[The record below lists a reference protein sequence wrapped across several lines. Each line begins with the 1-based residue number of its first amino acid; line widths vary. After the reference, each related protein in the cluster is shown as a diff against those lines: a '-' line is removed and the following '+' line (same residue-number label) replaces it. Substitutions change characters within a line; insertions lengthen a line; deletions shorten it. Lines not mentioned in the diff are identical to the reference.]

1 MRRRKGV
8 KKLILLAAML
18 AMVLVGAVP
27 ALAQS
32 TVVDGQEANPP
43 ESDEGTVRDTVNGD
57 QGVNPPEG
65 NEGGSVRGTITDIS
79 GSVVLVEEDP
89 SAESGPKGYFT
100 VTAQTEIARL
110 EGDIR
115 IPASL
120 EDLAVGQQVQAAYA
134 GDIAESYPPQGNAES
149 IVILDE
155 GEGTDRE
162 ATLSFELEVECDPPA
177 NVAFFGFIPA
187 EGRIS
192 TQLTDPDG
200 DGTYTGS
207 VTVPKFPPGPAP
219 PGTEPVSLPVQI
231 VQVTG
236 VIKDFGEVTID
247 GDKTFEATV
256 SFCNGN
262 GGSGKGGSSG
272 GGKTLPY
279 TGGALPIAL
288 GAGALLVTGGLLT
301 RRLVR

>member
-1 MRRRKGV
+1 M
-8 KKLILLAAML
+8 KKLVLLAAML
-18 AMVLVGAVP
+18 AMMLVGALP

-32 TVVDGQEANPP
+32 TVSDEQEANTP
-43 ESDEGTVRDTVNGD
+43 ESDEGSAQEGTVSDD
-57 QGVNPPEG
+57 QGANPPGG
-65 NEGGSVRGTITDIS
+65 NGGSVRGTITDIS

-100 VTAQTEIARL
+100 GTSQTEIARL

-115 IPASL
+115 TPASL
-120 EDLAVGQQVQAAYA
+120 EDLAVGQQVQAEYVGAVA
-134 GDIAESYPPQGNAES
+134 QSYPTQGEAES

-155 GEGTDRE
+155 GGGTDRE

-177 NVAFFGFIPA
+177 NAAFFGFIPA
-187 EGRIS
+187 EGGIS
-192 TQLTDPDG
+192 AQLTDPDG

-207 VTVPKFPPGPAP
+207 VTVPRFPPGPAP

-236 VIKDFGEVTID
+236 VIEDFGEVRID

-262 GGSGKGGSSG
+262 GGSGNGGSSG
-272 GGKTLPY
+272 NGKTLPY
-279 TGGALPIAL
+279 TGGVLPIAL
-288 GAGALLVTGGLLT
+288 GAGALLVTGVLLT